1 MKENIRKIKEFIET
15 ELDCPYE
22 ESEMD
27 VNVDMDYSELH
38 IETDSWVVN
47 MGLGVWRNDLS
58 LYTKGEKCI
67 DEYDLEYIMS
77 INSSREKISE
87 IWYGCEE
94 EQL

>member
-1 MKENIRKIKEFIET
+1 MSKMNKIKKYLKT

-22 ESEMD
+22 ESEME

-47 MGLGVWRNDLS
+47 LGLGEWSNDIS

-67 DEYDLEYIMS
+67 DEYDLEFIMK
-77 INSSREKISE
+77 INNSREIISKIWNESE
-87 IWYGCEE
+87 EV
-94 EQL
+94 